1 MSIVLRSLESGLG
14 WRPSNILVWL
24 FSLVGT
30 KNKQRNAR
38 EFDMFFRNSA
48 AKMEMLFLGTYT
60 VPLRHLGNMD
70 FHSFM
75 VFFLYMHSAYMHFK
89 KCAKK
94 KKNSL
99 PLLKKQTVES
109 IWTKGNKNKNSN
121 RTWCVFLLYFCPVW
135 GLFSALI
142 NRKMMTHNRL
152 LDTGWLWAVLLS

>member
-60 VPLRHLGNMD
+60 VPLWHLGNMD

-75 VFFLYMHSAYMHFK
+75 VFFYM
-89 KCAKK
+89 CTLLICIL
-94 KKNSL
+94 KNVQ
-99 PLLKKQTVES
+99 KKQTVES